1 MTSRAKWRAQIC
13 DDYKSI
19 YLGYFDTEEEAAKQ
33 FDRAALKLRGMHA
46 RTNFPRETYGTTEDL
61 TTEVWRKLHG
71 VERRVC
77 Q

>member
-1 MTSRAKWRAQIC
+1 MTSHAKWRAQIKAN
-13 DDYKSI
+13 YKSI
-19 YLGYFDTEEEAAKQ
+19 HLGCFDTEEEAAKQ
-33 FDRAALKLRGMHA
+33 FDRAALKLRGMDA
-46 RTNFPRETYGTTEDL
+46 RTNFSRETYGTTEDL